1 MIVSRHNIFI
11 AKKCCQCG
19 KKCTLYNNSGKFKK
33 TRQPATVNKKN
44 CEKKILCFFRETV
57 RSFDNFVKMG
67 SSGEEIKV
75 AVRVRKLLDREN
87 GSNIQWKTQGQN
99 EIKSIKDPSKK

>member
-1 MIVSRHNIFI
+1 MVAKNVQCTITLINLKRRGNLQPSTNKFI
-11 AKKCCQCG
+11 CQIL
-19 KKCTLYNNSGKFKK
+19 KVQDFF
-33 TRQPATVNKKN
+33 
-44 CEKKILCFFRETV
+44 CETAG
-57 RSFDNFVKMG
+57 SFDNFVKMG

-99 EIKSIKDPSKK
+99 EIKSLKDPSRK

>member
-1 MIVSRHNIFI
+1 MAKNIPYTITLINLKRRGNPQPSTNKFI
-11 AKKCCQCG
+11 CQ
-19 KKCTLYNNSGKFKK
+19 
-33 TRQPATVNKKN
+33 
-44 CEKKILCFFRETV
+44 ILKVQDIFRETAG
-57 RSFDNFVKMG
+57 SFDNFVKMG

-99 EIKSIKDPSKK
+99 EIKSLKDPSKK